1 MPDKHVAVALSGGV
15 DSAVA
20 AAFLKEK
27 GFRVTGVTMEP
38 WLASKRGEVQDAA
51 KIAGHLGIAHHV
63 VSFRDAF
70 KKEVIDY
77 LVAEYAGG
85 RTPNPCAVCNPLI
98 KFGGL
103 LRFCDQIGAGKLAT
117 GHYAVVDRDAVSG
130 RMLLKRG
137 REHGKDQ
144 SYFLAR
150 LSQDVLERVLF
161 PVGVYPK
168 RRIRELA
175 DGFGIHVAG
184 KSESQEAC
192 FIPEGELVSFI
203 KQESGRDFPAGEI
216 VDTGGN
222 QLGGHQGII
231 GYTIGQRK
239 GLGIALGR
247 PAYVVRIE
255 SEANRLVVG
264 DNEDLYR
271 DRLRAVDPNW
281 IALDRLDGPVQ
292 ADVRIRYMHRP
303 SPATVRPLPDG
314 SVEVVFSDRQ
324 RAITPGQLAVF
335 YDRDIVLGSAWIDT
349 VPR

>member
-1 MPDKHVAVALSGGV
+1 MSDVHVAVALSGGV

-27 GFRVTGVTMEP
+27 GFRVTAVTMEP
-38 WLASKRGEVQDAA
+38 WLASKQCEVDDAA
-51 KIAGHLGIAHHV
+51 RIADHLGITHRV

-77 LVAEYAGG
+77 LIAAYASG

-103 LRFCDQIGAGKLAT
+103 LKFCDEIGAEKLAT
-117 GHYAVVDRDAVSG
+117 GHYAVVSRDAGSG

-150 LSQDVLERVLF
+150 LSQDVLARVLF
-161 PVGVYPK
+161 PVGTYPK
-168 RRIRELA
+168 RRIRALA
-175 DGFGIHVAG
+175 DRFGIHVAE

-192 FIPEGELVSFI
+192 FIPDGELVPFI
-203 KQESGRDFPAGEI
+203 KRESGRDFPTGEI
-216 VDTGGN
+216 VNTDGTL
-222 QLGGHQGII
+222 LGEHQGII

-239 GLGIALGR
+239 GLGIALGH
-247 PAYVVRIE
+247 PAYVVRIDG
-255 SEANRLVVG
+255 EANRLVVG
-264 DNEDLYR
+264 ENDELYR
-271 DRLRAVDPNW
+271 DRFRAVDPNW
-281 IALDRLDGPVQ
+281 IAVDGLSGPKR

-303 SPATVRPLPDG
+303 SPAMMHPRPDG
-314 SVEVVFSDRQ
+314 SLEIVFKEKQ

-335 YDRDIVLGSAWIDT
+335 YDSDSVIGSAWIDT
-349 VPR
+349 VSL